1 MKQSIAPKVGV
12 SNTLSN
18 TLKSWLPLLQANIND
33 LEKLIKKTGGDN
45 PFIEVENGFEERD
58 KKTKKQVYEP
68 HYQKYSTHETIEKLT
83 IEKENFY
90 DKLFSQIENKL
101 FPTPMS
107 EQIAYKIIDNI
118 NDEGY
123 FDGDLEEIAEELETT
138 SLMVEKVRQRF
149 AHLEPY
155 GVGSVDYKESF
166 IFQLEHFDLDD
177 TPEVYDCCKMLIE
190 NLEDVHKF
198 KKHRYYKEA
207 ITVIKKFKNPPRLD
221 YMSEDIP
228 IIADILIYTDEDNN
242 IDVSLNNS
250 YYPTLRI
257 EAEGLNTSDDFVKT
271 KIKEANSIVNA
282 LSMRKSTLLKVAN
295 LIVENQYDFFLGG
308 VIKPMKLKDIASE
321 LGYNQSTIS
330 RAISDKYIS
339 CNRGLFTIKSFFT
352 TSLDEETDVSNQS
365 IKDFI
370 DELIKHEDKNK
381 PYSDEKLREKI
392 LEKFQINIVRRT
404 VTKYRKQLNIGSS
417 PERKKYLYL

>member
-45 PFIEVENGFEERD
+45 PFIEIENGFEERD
-58 KKTKKQVYEP
+58 KKIKKQVYEP

-90 DKLFSQIENKL
+90 DKLFSQIENRL

-123 FDGDLEEIAEELETT
+123 FDGNLEEIAEELETT

-166 IFQLEHFDLDD
+166 IFQLEHSDLDD

-221 YMSEDIP
+221 YMNEDIP

-339 CNRGLFTIKSFFT
+339 CNRGLSTIKSFFT

-370 DELIKHEDKNK
+370 DELIKKEDTNK

>member
-45 PFIEVENGFEERD
+45 PFIEIENGFEERD
-58 KKTKKQVYEP
+58 KKIKKQVYEP

-90 DKLFSQIENKL
+90 DKLFSQIENRL

-166 IFQLEHFDLDD
+166 IFQLEHSDLDD

-221 YMSEDIP
+221 YMNEDIP

-370 DELIKHEDKNK
+370 DELIKHEDNNK